1 MLMHSCYCIFISVTG
16 GFVQMLEDFKNLLK
30 MSLKILFIKRKRK
43 FPSISSPSSHSA
55 QHQPQPS
62 SPPLF
67 PARPSF
73 AQPSNPASR
82 AQPSSCACTR
92 TRQPPAQHR
101 APASRAQPLTARPR
115 PSARPP
121 PLPAPSEPPGHVA
134 RPQPPP
140 WRRGSALPRVP
151 RLLFK
156 RSRAPPRV
164 SLSLPA
170 PFSPRPGHNCRT
182 EELRGLPSAVRVAVF
197 PEPPSTPSF
206 PAVSFALFPSLSQ
219 CNLFPVSLAVDLV
232 LGASAS
238 SRPPAMAPP
247 PRPSPPAVFST

>member
-1 MLMHSCYCIFISVTG
+1 MD
-16 GFVQMLEDFKNLLK
+16 LENCRQKREKNH
-30 MSLKILFIKRKRK
+30 F
-43 FPSISSPSSHSA
+43 
-55 QHQPQPS
+55 
-62 SPPLF
+62 SPPLLSLLS
-67 PARPSF
+67 ARLHFFFSAAHSPPPLPF
-73 AQPSNPASR
+73 LGW
-82 AQPSSCACTR
+82 PSSAK
-92 TRQPPAQHR
+92 QPPAQHR

-182 EELRGLPSAVRVAVF
+182 EELRGPPSAVRVAVF
-197 PEPPSTPSF
+197 PEPPSTPFF

-219 CNLFPVSLAVDLV
+219 CNLFPISLGVDLV

>member
-82 AQPSSCACTR
+82 AQPSSCACAR
-92 TRQPPAQHR
+92 TRQPSTQHR
-101 APASRAQPLTARPR
+101 APASRAQPLTAQHR

-140 WRRGSALPRVP
+140 WRRGSALPRV
-151 RLLFK
+151 
-156 RSRAPPRV
+156 
-164 SLSLPA
+164 SLSHSPLHFRLIPA
-170 PFSPRPGHNCRT
+170 TTTARRSSEDCRP
-182 EELRGLPSAVRVAVF
+182 PSAS
-197 PEPPSTPSF
+197 PSSPSHRR
-206 PAVSFALFPSLSQ
+206 LHLSP
-219 CNLFPVSLAVDLV
+219 L
-232 LGASAS
+232 
-238 SRPPAMAPP
+238 
-247 PRPSPPAVFST
+247 